1 MTGTLPAM
9 TRLSTEEVPRDERMG
24 FVHDFIGRHI
34 GGLHFYPEVPGDLR
48 IDLQAMSLPGGLTV
62 GQGRFSPMRGA
73 RTRDLL
79 QDGRE
84 HYLLTIHHEDYEVAA
99 DGKEPVRVRAG
110 DITLMDEA
118 VCSEFWFGKATTVDA
133 VALDRRLLLTL
144 APRFCTNGCFVLPAT
159 ASHMPLFTNY
169 LDALIAGPPAT
180 GKAQEIAARHIY
192 DLVSIVLDD
201 HVPGGAARNECSVAA
216 VRLKLIRK
224 DILERLADASLQ
236 IEDVAL
242 RQRVTVRYVQRLFE
256 SEGTTFSDFLRTA
269 RLDLAFRL
277 LQERGVVAD
286 TIASIAYDTG
296 FSDISVFNRAFR
308 RRFDATPSEIRA
320 KALIG

>member
-1 MTGTLPAM
+1 M
-9 TRLSTEEVPRDERMG
+9 
-24 FVHDFIGRHI
+24 
-34 GGLHFYPEVPGDLR
+34 
-48 IDLQAMSLPGGLTV
+48 
-62 GQGRFSPMRGA
+62 
-73 RTRDLL
+73 
-79 QDGRE
+79 
-84 HYLLTIHHEDYEVAA
+84 
-99 DGKEPVRVRAG
+99 
-110 DITLMDEA
+110 
-118 VCSEFWFGKATTVDA
+118 
-133 VALDRRLLLTL
+133 
-144 APRFCTNGCFVLPAT
+144 
-159 ASHMPLFTNY
+159 
-169 LDALIAGPPAT
+169 
-180 GKAQEIAARHIY
+180 
-192 DLVSIVLDD
+192 
-201 HVPGGAARNECSVAA
+201 PGGAARNECSVAA

-224 DILERLADASLQ
+224 DILERLSDVSLQ